1 MRNAEKSPE
10 SQMEVTPD
18 QLSRDR
24 REFLIKS
31 GKLVAYTAPAIAAL
45 LLFDNKKAYATG

>member
-1 MRNAEKSPE
+1 MKNEDKSSE
-10 SQMEVTPD
+10 NRVEVTPD
-18 QLSRDR
+18 QLARDR

-45 LLFDNKKAYATG
+45 LFLDNKKAYATQ